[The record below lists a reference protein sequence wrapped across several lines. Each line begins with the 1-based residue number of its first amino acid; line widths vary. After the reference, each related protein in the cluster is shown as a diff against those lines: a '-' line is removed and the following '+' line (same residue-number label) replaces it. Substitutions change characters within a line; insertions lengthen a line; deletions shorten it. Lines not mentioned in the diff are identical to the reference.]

1 MKFKTQHGE
10 HELNDIMQRNNIKL
24 VGTGKKTIIL
34 AHGFGCN
41 QNMWRFILPFLEKN
55 YQVLLFDYV
64 GSGNSDF
71 SAYEA
76 DRYRHLEGYAL
87 DVIEICDA
95 LALEDTIFVGH
106 SVSSTIGWIAAQQR
120 PELFSKLVAICPSP
134 CFLNLGDEYQGGFE
148 KQDLEAIIQLMEKD
162 YIGWGNYLAPMLI
175 GSDLSPIGPGM
186 SESDALVH
194 ELLSSF
200 CATDVTYSKPF
211 AEATFFSDYRSLLP
225 EISHPCLILQSSND
239 ALVALSVGEYTQR
252 KLQNATLDIIKGN
265 GHCLHMTHPMHVINS
280 IKAFLHDNELSLS
293 I

>member
-1 MKFKTQHGE
+1 MMMFKTQHGE

-41 QNMWRFILPFLEKN
+41 QNMWRFMLPFLEKN

-76 DRYRHLEGYAL
+76 DRYQHLEGYAL
-87 DVIEICDA
+87 DIIEICDA

-120 PELFSKLVAICPSP
+120 PELFSKMVAICPSP
-134 CFLNLGDEYQGGFE
+134 CFLNLGEDYQGGFA
-148 KQDLEAIIQLMEKD
+148 KQDLEGLIQLMDKD
-162 YIGWGNYLAPMLI
+162 YIGWGNYLAPMVM
-175 GSDLSPIGPGM
+175 GSDLSPIGPSM

-194 ELLSSF
+194 ELLTSF
-200 CATDVTYSKPF
+200 CSTDVTYSKPF
-211 AEATFFSDYRSLLP
+211 AEATFFSDYRELLP
-225 EISHPCLILQSSND
+225 QISHPCLILQSSND
-239 ALVALSVGEYTQR
+239 ALVAVSVGEYTQS
-252 KLQNATLDIIKGN
+252 KLQNAKLDIIEGN
-265 GHCLHMTHPMHVINS
+265 GHCLHMTHPIHVLDS
-280 IKAFLHDNELSLS
+280 MQAFLKYTE
-293 I
+293 